1 MSDPAI
7 EHAFA
12 KRSTGRARLA
22 AHVANRLAAEQILAP
37 GWTIDTAAA
46 YLSAAT
52 SFGPIL
58 DLTVRHHWTQD
69 QLRRHLSHAL
79 RAALIDP
86 RHAKESS

>member
-7 EHAFA
+7 EEAFV
-12 KRSTGRARLA
+12 KRSTGRIRLA
-22 AHVANRLAAEQILAP
+22 GHVVNRSAAERVLAP
-37 GWTIDTAAA
+37 EWTIDTAGA
-46 YLSAAT
+46 YPSAA
-52 SFGPIL
+52 SGFGPIL

-79 RAALIDP
+79 RAALREP